1 MKLEDLNHIR
11 SRIKIKKKPK
21 RCSIRELYIYQFSVY
36 LPVWKIDDDRRI
48 ASRKGARNSMKTDVE
63 QTSNNYESI
72 GSPTKSNSARIPARM
87 NNQIGTS
94 VPHIYLETNGE
105 TENQQRVRFTDP
117 PLRASIDFP
126 FLPPFFF
133 IPFPRGH
140 EHDSSIRTK
149 RNRCCYT
156 LLRIQF
162 YSAPSMVGSPVFRDY
177 FEESNRKG
185 YG

>member
-72 GSPTKSNSARIPARM
+72 GSPTKSTPHEFPPGWTIKSERVCPTYTSKRTEKRRINNVFDSPTLLSARP
-87 NNQIGTS
+87 
-94 VPHIYLETNGE
+94 
-105 TENQQRVRFTDP
+105 
-117 PLRASIDFP
+117 SIS
-126 FLPPFFF
+126 LSSLPFFYSF
-133 IPFPRGH
+133 
-140 EHDSSIRTK
+140 SKRT
-149 RNRCCYT
+149 RARFLDTNE
-156 LLRIQF
+156 
-162 YSAPSMVGSPVFRDY
+162 
-177 FEESNRKG
+177 EESMLLHVA
-185 YG
+185 